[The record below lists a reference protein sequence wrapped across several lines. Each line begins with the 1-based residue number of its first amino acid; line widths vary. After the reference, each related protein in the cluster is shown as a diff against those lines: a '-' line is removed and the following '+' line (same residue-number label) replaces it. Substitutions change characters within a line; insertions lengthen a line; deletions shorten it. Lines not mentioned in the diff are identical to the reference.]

1 MELIDRLRII
11 LEAPGDDEDVD
22 DIIDSEPE
30 VEEEDADVKVNDDA
44 EAAADEEKSEVEK
57 LIYKEKGVTDW
68 TGIPNPMPGKTLND
82 LKGSKVKGIPAVK
95 LPLQNGWTKEEVIS
109 ALKPTI
115 IHFAKKYS
123 TPTFSVEEAIAEQMT
138 GVLEALRTDKGIAPF
153 TSHVYRWLST
163 SAQRGAGKA
172 SNISGV
178 PQTKGGKYD
187 HLAASRAAVSADVP
201 MPGETE
207 ETYSSQIA
215 SHYDQA
221 SELAGKQRSMTKL
234 ISHFLNAPSVG
245 LSEKEKL
252 VLMATYG
259 IGPDGKIGEPKT
271 SKEIADSLG
280 GISVV
285 RISQIRT
292 GALAKIQEYV
302 QARKFKDEGQA
313 AQALGI
319 EESKLLAIAEA
330 FVRIITE
337 TIKLEYEIY
346 SERQIIETKTNY
358 RGRNESIK
366 IYVNSDTYEVENALN
381 EENESVLGHVT
392 NKMLNEAI
400 DMAKT
405 KTSSQYFAEMV
416 NNVIGMQAQPVLATI
431 NNTISKGEIPFIY
444 VNKPGVE
451 RAMGAAEK
459 AVFGNRFNGKYY
471 GGGAS
476 RMNAWYYPNDVA
488 EQVNKMHEIMA
499 NKGFAEFKADYSGK
513 TMSEDVDRAAL
524 KPGSYS
530 TEVSVPYLD
539 GSGSTTYNVVFDI
552 YGQFLEELD
561 IKGVDDV
568 DTGEMNVDLVTV
580 NLDEIEKKVNEKIK
594 SREIK
599 SMSYDKDRIKE
610 LQNAVANDEEHQAK
624 IHKFENQFAD
634 LQPSDREDGNG
645 DEILTAVAAFLEQ
658 YQGIDLIGVDIDDI
672 TEFVAEKFPN
682 LVGKENEILAE
693 LDTDER
699 RGLN

>member
-1 MELIDRLRII
+1 MELIDRLKII
-11 LEAPGDDEDVD
+11 LEAPGDNEDID
-22 DIIDSEPE
+22 DVIDSEPE
-30 VEEEDADVKVNDDA
+30 VDEGDTDVKVDDNA
-44 EAAADEEKSEVEK
+44 EAAADEEKSEVEQ
-57 LIYKEKGVTDW
+57 LIDKEKGVIDW
-68 TGIPNPMPGKTLND
+68 TGIPNPMPGKTLSD

-95 LPLQNGWTKEEVIS
+95 LPLENGWTKEEVIS

-115 IHFAKKYS
+115 IYFAKKYS
-123 TPTFSVEEAIAEQMT
+123 TPTFNVEEAIAEQMT
-138 GVLEALRTDKGIAPF
+138 GVLEALKNDKGIAPF
-153 TSHVYRWLST
+153 TSHVYRYLST

-187 HLAASRAAVSADVP
+187 HLAASRAAVSADAP
-201 MPGETE
+201 MPGDAE
-207 ETYSSQIA
+207 ETYSSQIS

-221 SELAGKQRSMTKL
+221 GELASKQRTMTKL
-234 ISHFLNAPSVG
+234 ISHLLNAPSVG

-259 IGPDGKIGEPKT
+259 IGQDGKIGEPKT
-271 SKEIADSLG
+271 SKEIADALG
-280 GISVV
+280 GVSVV

-313 AQALGI
+313 AQSLGI
-319 EESKLLAIAEA
+319 EESKLIAIAEA
-330 FVRIITE
+330 FARIIKE
-337 TIKLEYEIY
+337 TIQLEYEMY
-346 SERQIIETKTNY
+346 SERQIIEMKTDY
-358 RGRNESIK
+358 RGRSESVK
-366 IYVNSDTYEVENALN
+366 IHVNSDTYEVENALN
-381 EENESVLGHVT
+381 EENESILGHVT
-392 NKMLNEAI
+392 DEILNEAV
-400 DMAKT
+400 DLARAKT
-405 KTSSQYFAEMV
+405 SGQYFAEMV
-416 NNVIGMQAQPVLATI
+416 NNVISMQAQPVLATI

-459 AVFGNRFNGKYY
+459 AVFGKRFNGKYY

-476 RMNAWYYPNDVA
+476 RINAWYYQNDAA

-499 NKGFAEFKADYSGK
+499 NKGFAEFKADSSGK
-513 TMSEDVDRAAL
+513 TMSEDINQETL

-530 TEVSVPYLD
+530 TEVRVPYLD

-561 IKGVDDV
+561 IKAIDDV
-568 DTGEMNVDLVTV
+568 DTGEMNIDLVTV

-594 SREIK
+594 SREIR
-599 SMSYDKDRIKE
+599 SMSYDKDRLKQ
-610 LQNAVANDEEHQAK
+610 LQDMVANDEEHQAK

-634 LQPSDREDGNG
+634 LQPPDKEDG
-645 DEILTAVAAFLEQ
+645 
-658 YQGIDLIGVDIDDI
+658 
-672 TEFVAEKFPN
+672 KS
-682 LVGKENEILAE
+682 
-693 LDTDER
+693 
-699 RGLN
+699 